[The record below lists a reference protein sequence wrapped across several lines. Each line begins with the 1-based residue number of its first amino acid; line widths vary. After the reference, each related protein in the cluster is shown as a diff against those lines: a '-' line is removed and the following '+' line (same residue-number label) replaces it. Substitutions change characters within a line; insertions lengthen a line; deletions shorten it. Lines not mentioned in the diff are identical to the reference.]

1 MGKLDMPTLPELP
14 EIPLPSAEDIER
26 RIETF
31 IEKAV
36 AKPVAKVVS
45 KVVITPLMIVEK
57 VTSGIQEATRK

>member
-1 MGKLDMPTLPELP
+1 MPKLPELP
-14 EIPLPSAEDIER
+14 KLPIPSTDEVER

-45 KVVITPLMIVEK
+45 KVVITPLMIIEK
-57 VTSGIQEATRK
+57 VTDGLQEATRK